1 MSKTKIKKNVLL
13 LFVLVI
19 LRTEGLCAH
28 WSDIQSEKSFAVV
41 RIATVMAQYDWLEP
55 YKTPEQ
61 NIAFGTGFIIS
72 EDGFIVTNAH
82 VVNQAVCVSIFM
94 PFLGKKPIQVSIIGT
109 CPERDL
115 ALLKIDENDLIY
127 IKDKLGKI
135 PFFELG
141 DSDKINCT
149 DEILVLGYPLGLEWL
164 SCHSGVV
171 SGITPLGIQTDAG
184 TNPGNS
190 GGPYI
195 DKEGK
200 VIGIHN
206 QGILSKDANN
216 IGYAI
221 PVNILK
227 LILPNLQG
235 LTKTPFFGIVYV
247 QTTEDL
253 TRFLNNPVP
262 GGCYVAEVIPNSPLE
277 QAGIC
282 PGDMIY
288 EIDGYTVDVYGDI
301 TINPLKN
308 KISMNTYITYL
319 SFGKNID
326 MVIYRNGTRIEKVIN
341 LDRHYQPG
349 IKKLY
354 PWHDSIDYE
363 IFAGMVIMELTQDH
377 ISELRDQAPAL
388 KLYAISTQMTKTTL
402 IITHIFP
409 NSSIARSRSAA
420 PGFTINKV
428 NDQEV
433 HTLQDF
439 REAVK
444 KSEKTKVFHM
454 LLGDQIRLS
463 SQNIPFVLPLD
474 KAIYETIALSE
485 IYHYP
490 ISELI
495 QSIQSKI

>member
-1 MSKTKIKKNVLL
+1 MSRVKIKKNLVVLVVSLL
-13 LFVLVI
+13 LQS
-19 LRTEGLCAH
+19 EWLCAN
-28 WSDIQSEKSFAVV
+28 WIDIQSEKSFAVV
-41 RIATVMAQYDWLEP
+41 RIATVMAEYDWLEP
-55 YKTPEQ
+55 YKTPQQ
-61 NIAFGTGFIIS
+61 NIAFGTGFIIN

-82 VVNQAVCVSIFM
+82 VVNQAVYVSIFM
-94 PFLGKKPIQVSIIGT
+94 PFLGKKSIQVDIVGT

-115 ALLKIDENDLIY
+115 ALLKINDNDLAY
-127 IKDKLGKI
+127 IQEKLGKI
-135 PFFELG
+135 PFLELG

-149 DEILVLGYPLGLEWL
+149 DEILVLGYPLGFEWL

-195 DKEGK
+195 DKNGK

-277 QAGIC
+277 RAGVC

-288 EIDGYTVDVYGDI
+288 EIDGYTVDIYGDI
-301 TINPLKN
+301 TIDPLKN
-308 KISMNTYITYL
+308 KISMSTYITYL
-319 SFGKNID
+319 SLGKKVD
-326 MVIYRNGTRIEKVIN
+326 MVIYRNGIRIEKAVN
-341 LDRHYQPG
+341 LDQHYQPG
-349 IKKLY
+349 TKKLY

-377 ISELRDQAPAL
+377 IAELSAQAPAL
-388 KLYAISTQMTKTTL
+388 KLYAISTRVSQATL
-402 IITHIFP
+402 VITHIFP

-420 PGFTINKV
+420 VGFTINKV
-428 NDQEV
+428 NDREV

-439 REAVK
+439 REALK
-444 KSEKTKVFHM
+444 ESQKTKIFHM
-454 LLGDQIRLS
+454 YLGDQIRLS

-474 KAIYETIALSE
+474 KAVHETIALSK
-485 IYHYP
+485 IYHYS
-490 ISELI
+490 ISESV
-495 QSIQSKI
+495 QSIQN